1 MFKEKDVRR
10 LKEHSLKSITDDKFT
25 RKKSFKIIAN
35 CFGINC
41 AEVVQ

>member
-1 MFKEKDVRR
+1 MSKEKDVRK

-25 RKKSFKIIAN
+25 RKKSFKSIAN
-35 CFGINC
+35 SFGINC